1 MIKNHLS
8 PKFVHLPE
16 VFSSAVTIQLILIN
30 RASGVIFSEIHHRQ
44 CVIESGQEVRS
55 AIFPR
60 SRKRGRKGQTGS
72 EKTIEQRHSDNSIG
86 LKMRNRS

>member
-1 MIKNHLS
+1 MINNHLS

-30 RASGVIFSEIHHRQ
+30 RASEVIFSET
-44 CVIESGQEVRS
+44 SYSS
-55 AIFPR
+55 ATY
-60 SRKRGRKGQTGS
+60 SRGRKLEMIQFPTTRNVAVTVKPELKGKLNKGNPVDS
-72 EKTIEQRHSDNSIG
+72 VV